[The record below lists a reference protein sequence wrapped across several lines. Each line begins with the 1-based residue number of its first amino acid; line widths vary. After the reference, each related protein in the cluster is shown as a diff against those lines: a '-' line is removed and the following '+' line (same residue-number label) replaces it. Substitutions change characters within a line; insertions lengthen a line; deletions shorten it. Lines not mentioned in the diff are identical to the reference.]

1 MQVKNEKRGGKGGAL
16 CGRTPPDEID
26 LINGLEDP
34 LLLRLGLGLRE
45 LLLSRCRG
53 REHEQG
59 DEEGEEAE
67 AAREHEAAA
76 GR

>member
-1 MQVKNEKRGGKGGAL
+1 
-16 CGRTPPDEID
+16 
-26 LINGLEDP
+26 
-34 LLLRLGLGLRE
+34 LRLGLGLRE